1 MKNQKVR
8 NSELLRY
15 GDYLKVNNFQTPLG
29 YYTIRIIQYNGNVY
43 FHKMKNGQVVEITK
57 LT

>member
-15 GDYLKVNNFQTPLG
+15 GDYLKVNNLQTPLG
-29 YYTIRIIQYNGNVY
+29 YYTIRIIQYKGSIY